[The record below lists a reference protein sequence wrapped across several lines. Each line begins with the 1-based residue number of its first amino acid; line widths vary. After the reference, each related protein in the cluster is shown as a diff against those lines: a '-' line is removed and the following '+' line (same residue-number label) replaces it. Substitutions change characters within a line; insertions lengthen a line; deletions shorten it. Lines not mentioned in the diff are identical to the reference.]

1 MTDTIYK
8 IINSHKKTFNKIIKL
23 SLNYSINFN
32 PILTDHINNLQI
44 YNNTTNQ
51 YESGTFYFI
60 GLSENNKF
68 TWYDP
73 FRLTLKPLAKKMI
86 SGYLGPKN
94 KKYKDILVSLFN
106 NRINEFEKKNIEI
119 IPLLISLFLS
129 QGEVIKVISGNN
141 VGYFYAQIPS
151 FNLPNKLYYDRNKI
165 LSILKK

>member
-1 MTDTIYK
+1 
-8 IINSHKKTFNKIIKL
+8 
-23 SLNYSINFN
+23 
-32 PILTDHINNLQI
+32 LQI

-51 YESGTFYFI
+51 YESGIFYFI